1 MSLEV
6 CILASGSSGNSIYVA
21 SGKTRILIDAG
32 LSAKQVAIRLDQI
45 GVAPESISGI
55 CISHEHGDHVAGIRV
70 LQKRHRIPV
79 YANAG
84 TRNGIMRQ
92 PKADEIAVKV
102 FQTGSTF
109 EIGDISIEPF
119 SVPHDAYEPVGFR
132 LQTAGTAVGIVTD
145 LGMGT
150 ALIRDK
156 LKGCRAIIMESNHDE
171 DLLREA
177 PRPWPLKQRIRSR
190 QGHLSN
196 TDAARLIADCATD
209 ELEHVF
215 LAHLSSDC
223 NTPDTAMRTVASQ
236 LRLDG
241 LGHINL
247 EVAHASRISSIWNR
261 GAAKTEQALS
271 PCLQESDA

>member
-6 CILASGSSGNSIYVA
+6 CILASGSSGNSIYIA
-21 SGKTRILIDAG
+21 SSKTRVLIDAG

-45 GVAPESISGI
+45 GVVPESINGI
-55 CISHEHGDHVAGIRV
+55 CISHEHGDHVNGIRV
-70 LQKRHRIPV
+70 LQKRHGIPV
-79 YANAG
+79 YVNAG
-84 TRNGIMRQ
+84 TLNGIKRQ
-92 PKADEIAVKV
+92 PKSDEIAAKI
-102 FQTGSTF
+102 FQTGSAFT
-109 EIGDISIEPF
+109 IGDITIEPF

-132 LQTAGTAVGIVTD
+132 LQCEETAVGVVTD
-145 LGMGT
+145 LGMPT
-150 ALIRDK
+150 ALVRDK
-156 LKGCRAIIMESNHDE
+156 LKGCKAMVIESNHDE

-196 TDAARLIADCATD
+196 IDAARLIAESATD
-209 ELEHVF
+209 ELEQVF

-223 NTPDTAMRTVASQ
+223 NTPDTAIRTVSSQ

-247 EVAHASRISSIWNR
+247 EIAKASEISTIWRPGSI
-261 GAAKTEQALS
+261 
-271 PCLQESDA
+271 LQES

>member
-6 CILASGSSGNSIYVA
+6 CVLASGSSGNSIYVA
-21 SGKTRILIDAG
+21 SGTTRILIDAG
-32 LSAKQVAIRLDQI
+32 LSAKQIALRLGHI
-45 GVAPESISGI
+45 GVIPESINGI
-55 CISHEHGDHVAGIRV
+55 CVSHEHGDHIGGIRV
-70 LQKRHRIPV
+70 LQKRHSIPV

-84 TRNGIMRQ
+84 TLNGILRQ
-92 PKADEIAVKV
+92 HKGNEIAAKV

-109 EIGDISIEPF
+109 EIGDILIEPF

-132 LQTAGTAVGIVTD
+132 LQTADTCVGIVTD
-145 LGMGT
+145 LGMVT
-150 ALIRDK
+150 SLVREK
-156 LKGCRAIIMESNHDE
+156 LKGCRAIIVESNHDE
-171 DLLREA
+171 DLLQEA

-196 TDAARLIADCATD
+196 IDAARLITESAT
-209 ELEHVF
+209 EKLEHVF

-223 NTPDTAMRTVASQ
+223 NTPDTALRTVASQ

-247 EVAHASRISSIWNR
+247 EISTAACVSSVWRPGCVA
-261 GAAKTEQALS
+261 TEKPQILS
-271 PCLQESDA
+271 AG